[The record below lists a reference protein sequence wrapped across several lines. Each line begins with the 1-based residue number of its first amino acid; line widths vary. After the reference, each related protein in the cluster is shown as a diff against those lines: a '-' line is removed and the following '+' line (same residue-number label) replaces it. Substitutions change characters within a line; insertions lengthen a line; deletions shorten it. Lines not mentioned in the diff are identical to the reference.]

1 LIEINVIREILFL
14 LPEVIEEQHLKLI
27 SFRVRKEVF
36 VTYNYE
42 QSQVCLKL
50 SPAEQRIFHSK
61 HELSFYPVPN
71 SWGRQGWT
79 HVMLDIVE
87 KRVLKDAIFSAYSA
101 NAPEK
106 LLEQIR
112 PKDKE

>member
-1 LIEINVIREILFL
+1 MINLNVIQEILFL

-50 SPAEQRIFHSK
+50 SPADQRNFHTK

-79 HVMLDIVE
+79 HIMLDIVE
-87 KRVLKDAIFSAYSA
+87 KQVLKEAIFSAYCA
-101 NAPEK
+101 NAPKE

-112 PKDKE
+112 SEDEE

>member
-1 LIEINVIREILFL
+1 MIDINVIQEILFL

-36 VTYNYE
+36 ATYNYE

-50 SPAEQRIFHSK
+50 SPADQRNFHSK

-79 HVMLDIVE
+79 HIMLDIVE
-87 KRVLKDAIFSAYSA
+87 KSVLKEAIFSAYSA
-101 NAPEK
+101 NAPKE

-112 PKDKE
+112 PEDKE

>member
-1 LIEINVIREILFL
+1 MINLNVIQEILFL
-14 LPEVIEEQHLKLI
+14 LPEVIEEHHLKLI

-50 SPAEQRIFHSK
+50 SPAEQRNFHSK

-79 HVMLDIVE
+79 HIMLDIVD
-87 KRVLKDAIFSAYSA
+87 KQVLKEAIFSAYSA
-101 NAPEK
+101 NAPKE

-112 PKDKE
+112 PEDKE